1 MAKQPGDNAP
11 HLHKDEARQGGGDRK
26 VEFGLP
32 VFGPIVAFI
41 ILAIAG
47 LVIFL

>member
-1 MAKQPGDNAP
+1 MTKQPGDAAP
-11 HLHKDEARQGGGDRK
+11 ELHKDDARQGGGDGK

-32 VFGPIVAFI
+32 VFGPIVAFV

-47 LVIFL
+47 MVIML